1 MLNHEVTAFRFIT
14 LTSYQ
19 HVLLE
24 IVIII
29 TVLDVDVCF
38 ALENKI
44 NYAGVVI

>member
-14 LTSYQ
+14 LKSYQ

-29 TVLDVDVCF
+29 TVLDVCF